1 MKGRNVVRPPTKDP
15 ATLRATLKADRAEM
29 ARQLVEVVLAHGG
42 AATVGESAIGDP
54 SELLVRISAGYAYMT
69 ANVASDA
76 AKYGY
81 LTPWNIRHDS
91 EAKFAPA
98 FGSAVQ
104 AEVNPY
110 HRRKCMGHESTF
122 PGLLAG
128 VARALDCIAEGRAFL
143 V

>member
-1 MKGRNVVRPPTKDP
+1 MKTKDP
-15 ATLRATLKADRAEM
+15 ATLRATLKTDRAEM

-42 AATVGESAIGDP
+42 AATVEDAALGAPGE
-54 SELLVRISAGYAYMT
+54 LWVRISAGDAYMT
-69 ANVASDA
+69 ADIDADA
-76 AKYGY
+76 AKHGY

-91 EAKFAPA
+91 AAKFAPA
-98 FGSAVQ
+98 FGSAVR
-104 AEVNPY
+104 ADVNP
-110 HRRKCMGHESTF
+110 RCKCMGHESTF